1 MKLPDDGNLQ
11 EKLGWWLTLEELE
24 SWLKEAELPEL
35 MATQSWEAFP
45 KEPVDWNES
54 CLCPVSLCIKETKSM
69 EEQKAFS
76 TTVGIRLR
84 ADFTEGGSGVWP
96 VPYHLMEFTQR
107 YDLRC
112 DDQWADE
119 CRNKCS
125 LSTVGGH
132 VQSQGG
138 KEVRPYQ
145 VVPAETAR
153 LLALSAIESMKEKTE
168 ESNEDYAA
176 SL

>member
-112 DDQWADE
+112 DDQWAD
-119 CRNKCS
+119 
-125 LSTVGGH
+125 
-132 VQSQGG
+132 GG